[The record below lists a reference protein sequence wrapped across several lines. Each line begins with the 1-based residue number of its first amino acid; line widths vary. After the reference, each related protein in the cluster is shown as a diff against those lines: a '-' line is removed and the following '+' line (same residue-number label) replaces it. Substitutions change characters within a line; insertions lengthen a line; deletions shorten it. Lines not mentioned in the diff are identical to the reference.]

1 MRIVI
6 PLFEE
11 FTALDAVG
19 PYEVLTKMPGAQV
32 LFAAA
37 QAGPVRSD
45 TGTLAIVA
53 DASLAEIEDADVLV
67 VPGGPGTRR
76 VVHDAAF
83 LDWVRRIHP
92 RTQWTTS
99 VCTGS
104 LVLAAAGLLSG
115 LDATTHW
122 AAVAELEA
130 FGARYTEQRVV
141 TDGRIVTAAGV
152 SAGIDM
158 ALILAANIA
167 GDEVAQGIQL
177 MIEYDPHPPFDSGS
191 VAKAPTQIVALLRSI
206 LAARNAQVAAL
217 R

>member
-104 LVLAAAGLLSG
+104 LVLGAAGLLKD
-115 LDATTHW
+115 LTATTHW
-122 AAVAELEA
+122 ACYDELAAHGAVPTA
-130 FGARYTEQRVV
+130 QRVV
-141 TDGRIVTAAGV
+141 EHLDERLITSAGV
-152 SAGIDM
+152 SSGIDM
-158 ALILAANIA
+158 ALRLVELLVDRTAGEAA
-167 GDEVAQGIQL
+167 QL
-177 MIEYDPHPPFDSGS
+177 MIEYDPQPPFDSGS
-191 VAKAPTQIVALLRSI
+191 LAKAS
-206 LAARNAQVAAL
+206 AQVVARVGEYASF
-217 R
+217 RS